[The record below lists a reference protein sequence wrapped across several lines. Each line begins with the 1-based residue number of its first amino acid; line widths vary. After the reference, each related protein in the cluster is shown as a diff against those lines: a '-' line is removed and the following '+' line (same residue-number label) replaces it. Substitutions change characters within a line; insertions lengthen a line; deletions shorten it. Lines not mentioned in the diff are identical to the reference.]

1 MSISIADRLAIT
13 EVMSRYCHA
22 MDAGDGLRAAVLF
35 SPKGSL
41 VIGDSSLGCE
51 EIAAIDEQN
60 SRHLLNGV
68 VVEGEGSNVRVT
80 AAFTTIQHGGEV
92 LAAGHLSGELTKQ
105 SDEQWKI
112 DLLSYTGA
120 NPFPL
125 PSLDAEA
132 LSTDDRVS
140 IMAMIDRNGHA
151 VDRRDA
157 RMRADCYVEDAVY
170 QYVGQDNTT
179 ISREALFQ
187 SLDNASDPHDSLH
200 WTANHVI
207 EGTNTDAK
215 GSMYFAVY
223 YEGRVA
229 ATGIYND
236 TYKKVDGRWLIVSR
250 IVTVD
255 KKFESGVGHVT
266 NS

>member
-13 EVMSRYCHA
+13 QVMSRYCHA
-22 MDAGDGLRAAVLF
+22 MDAGDGLHAAALF
-35 SPKGSL
+35 TNEGRL
-41 VIGDSSLGCE
+41 EIGDSSLGLE
-51 EIAAIDEQN
+51 EISAIGGQR
-60 SRHLLNGV
+60 SRHLLNGIV
-68 VVEGEGSNVRVT
+68 VDGKELNASVT

-92 LAAGHLSGELTKQ
+92 LAAGHLRGELTKQ
-105 SDEQWKI
+105 SDEQWK
-112 DLLSYTGA
+112 LNHLSYGGA
-120 NPFPL
+120 DPFPL
-125 PSLDAEA
+125 PTSDAES
-132 LSTDDRVS
+132 LSVDDKVE
-140 IMAMIDRNGHA
+140 ILAMIDRNGHA

-179 ISREALFQ
+179 VSREALFQ

-200 WTANHVI
+200 WTSNHVI
-207 EGTNTDAK
+207 EGAGAGAK

-236 TYKKVDGRWLIVSR
+236 TYRKVGGRWLIVSR

-255 KKFESGVGHVT
+255 KKYETGADHVA
-266 NS
+266 NR